1 MLLKTFFESVELHR
15 DDKFVSLR
23 FRRPFKVL
31 STSASNGGLADD
43 LDIVF
48 NHQCCEA
55 MGHEMHQLMKAH
67 RHPAIYDSLLLT
79 EHDLAAATAAG
90 LGTAA
95 NMNNLCIAEEQ
106 FRDLAVAAIATGG
119 VDGNAARAGDP
130 SSYYEFSGVFERF
143 GPIGPDQHGTI
154 NVMLVINTPV
164 SDGAL
169 VRAVMTAT
177 EAKTALLQELSAPS
191 RQSSQ
196 IATGTGTDQIAV
208 MAPADGPLEL
218 TSAGHHSKLGELIGR
233 TVHRAVK
240 DTLAL
245 QNGLTPIRQSSCA
258 RLLERF
264 GCQPDTL
271 FEEISRR
278 LPAALAALARQND
291 HDLDRDPLTVAAV
304 AALVHLHDQ
313 LSWGLLPQTCWPDIA
328 CRHGAHI
335 AIAVAG
341 RTERY
346 TDYCNQLASTSGIYE
361 PSNLATL
368 VATALAMGFIDKWD
382 KTLMRLDNVV
392 TTSGSTE

>member
-1 MLLKTFFESVELHR
+1 
-15 DDKFVSLR
+15 
-23 FRRPFKVL
+23 
-31 STSASNGGLADD
+31 
-43 LDIVF
+43 
-48 NHQCCEA
+48 
-55 MGHEMHQLMKAH
+55 
-67 RHPAIYDSLLLT
+67 
-79 EHDLAAATAAG
+79 
-90 LGTAA
+90 
-95 NMNNLCIAEEQ
+95 
-106 FRDLAVAAIATGG
+106 
-119 VDGNAARAGDP
+119 
-130 SSYYEFSGVFERF
+130 
-143 GPIGPDQHGTI
+143 
-154 NVMLVINTPV
+154 
-164 SDGAL
+164 
-169 VRAVMTAT
+169 
-177 EAKTALLQELSAPS
+177 
-191 RQSSQ
+191 
-196 IATGTGTDQIAV
+196 
-208 MAPADGPLEL
+208 
-218 TSAGHHSKLGELIGR
+218 
-233 TVHRAVK
+233 
-240 DTLAL
+240 
-245 QNGLTPIRQSSCA
+245 
-258 RLLERF
+258 LLERF

-392 TTSGSTE
+392 TTSGSAE